1 MIRKTYGV
9 SGLMDWTTQIKAGK
23 GSVSVHFTGG
33 ALTAYGVTPAKYS
46 TSNPFFQSVI
56 ENSEQFKSGR
66 IELLGTMEV
75 PDDAATKA
83 RKARMAAK
91 AAEKPAKEEQSPVT
105 ETPVPETPA
114 PVVKEPVTPTTP
126 AEETPAEEVQPTGE
140 TQDETLQGDGDD
152 ADVGKIKVADKPD
165 AIEYLKEKFPEKGY
179 TAVKLRTKT
188 AFEAA
193 CKECG
198 VEFLFSSNSNCARQS
213 SRERGSA
220 LSGEESVFTA

>member
-56 ENSEQFKSGR
+56 ENSKQFKSGR

-83 RKARMAAK
+83 RKDRMAAK
-91 AAEKPAKEEQSPVT
+91 AAEKPAKDEQSPVT

-114 PVVKEPVTPTTP
+114 TVVKEPVTPTTP
-126 AEETPAEEVQPTGE
+126 AEETPAEAEQPTGE
-140 TQDETLQGDGDD
+140 TQDETLQGDGED
-152 ADVGKIKVADKPD
+152 ADGGKIKVADKNE
-165 AIEYLKEKFPEKGY
+165 AIEYLKEHFAEKNY
-179 TAVKLRTKT
+179 TATSLRTKT

-198 VEFLFSSNSNCARQS
+198 VEF
-213 SRERGSA
+213 
-220 LSGEESVFTA
+220 VFTA

>member
-56 ENSEQFKSGR
+56 ENSKQFKSGR

-91 AAEKPAKEEQSPVT
+91 AAEKPA
-105 ETPVPETPA
+105 PVPETPA

-126 AEETPAEEVQPTGE
+126 AEETPAEAEQPTGE
-140 TQDETLQGDGDD
+140 TQDETLQGDGED
-152 ADVGKIKVADKPD
+152 ADGGKIKVADKPD
-165 AIEYLKEKFPEKGY
+165 AIEYLKEMFPEKGY

-198 VEFLFSSNSNCARQS
+198 VEF
-213 SRERGSA
+213 
-220 LSGEESVFTA
+220 VFTA

>member
-56 ENSEQFKSGR
+56 ENSKQFKTGR

-91 AAEKPAKEEQSPVT
+91 AAEKPATDEQSPVT

-126 AEETPAEEVQPTGE
+126 AEETPAEAEQPTGE
-140 TQDETLQGDGDD
+140 TQDETLQGDGED
-152 ADVGKIKVADKPD
+152 ADGGKIKVADKNE
-165 AIEYLKEKFPEKGY
+165 AIEYLKEHFAEKNY
-179 TAVKLRTKT
+179 TATSLRTKT

-198 VEFLFSSNSNCARQS
+198 VEF
-213 SRERGSA
+213 
-220 LSGEESVFTA
+220 VFTA

>member
-56 ENSEQFKSGR
+56 ENSKQFKSGR

-91 AAEKPAKEEQSPVT
+91 AAEKPARDEQSPVT

-114 PVVKEPVTPTTP
+114 TVAEETVTPTTP
-126 AEETPAEEVQPTGE
+126 AEEPPAEEVQPTGE
-140 TQDETLQGDGDD
+140 TQDETLQGDGED
-152 ADVGKIKVADKPD
+152 ADGGKIKVADKNE
-165 AIEYLKEKFPEKGY
+165 AIEYLKEHFAEKNY
-179 TAVKLRTKT
+179 TATSLRTKT

-198 VEFLFSSNSNCARQS
+198 VEF
-213 SRERGSA
+213 
-220 LSGEESVFTA
+220 VFTA

>member
-56 ENSEQFKSGR
+56 ENSNQFKSGR

-91 AAEKPAKEEQSPVT
+91 AAEKPANEVQSPVT
-105 ETPVPETPA
+105 ETPVTETPA
-114 PVVKEPVTPTTP
+114 HVAEETVTPTTP
-126 AEETPAEEVQPTGE
+126 AEGTHAEEVKPTGE
-140 TQDETLQGDGDD
+140 TQDETLQRDGDD
-152 ADVGKIKVADKPD
+152 ADGRKIKLADKND
-165 AIEYLKEKFPEKGY
+165 AIEYLKEHFAEKNY
-179 TAVKLRTKT
+179 TATSLRTKT

-198 VEFLFSSNSNCARQS
+198 VEF
-213 SRERGSA
+213 
-220 LSGEESVFTA
+220 VFTA

>member
-56 ENSEQFKSGR
+56 ENSKQFKSGR

-91 AAEKPAKEEQSPVT
+91 AAEKPAKDEQSPVT

-114 PVVKEPVTPTTP
+114 PVAEETVTPTTP
-126 AEETPAEEVQPTGE
+126 AEEPPAEEAQPTGE
-140 TQDETLQGDGDD
+140 TQDETLQGDGDN
-152 ADVGKIKVADKPD
+152 ADGGKIKVADKNE
-165 AIEYLKEKFPEKGY
+165 AIEYLKEHFAEKNY
-179 TAVKLRTKT
+179 TATSLRTKT

-198 VEFLFSSNSNCARQS
+198 VEF
-213 SRERGSA
+213 
-220 LSGEESVFTA
+220 VFTA

>member
-56 ENSEQFKSGR
+56 ENSKQFKSGR

-91 AAEKPAKEEQSPVT
+91 VAEKPAKDEQSPVT

-114 PVVKEPVTPTTP
+114 PVAEETVTPTTP
-126 AEETPAEEVQPTGE
+126 AEEPLAEEVQPTGE
-140 TQDETLQGDGDD
+140 KQDETLQDDGED
-152 ADVGKIKVADKPD
+152 ADGGKIKVADKNE
-165 AIEYLKEKFPEKGY
+165 AIEYLKEHFAEKNY
-179 TAVKLRTKT
+179 TATSLRTKT

-198 VEFLFSSNSNCARQS
+198 VEF
-213 SRERGSA
+213 
-220 LSGEESVFTA
+220 VFTA

>member
-56 ENSEQFKSGR
+56 ENSKQFKSGR

-91 AAEKPAKEEQSPVT
+91 AAEKPAKDEQSPVT

-126 AEETPAEEVQPTGE
+126 AEETPAEAEQPTGE
-140 TQDETLQGDGDD
+140 TQDETLQGDGED
-152 ADVGKIKVADKPD
+152 ADGGKIKVADKNE
-165 AIEYLKEKFPEKGY
+165 AIEYLKEHFADKNY
-179 TAVKLRTKT
+179 TATSLRTKT

-198 VEFLFSSNSNCARQS
+198 VEF
-213 SRERGSA
+213 
-220 LSGEESVFTA
+220 VFTA

>member
-9 SGLMDWTTQIKAGK
+9 SGLMDWTTQIKTGK
-23 GSVSVHFTGG
+23 VSVSVHFTGG

-66 IELLGTMEV
+66 IMLLGEMEV

-91 AAEKPAKEEQSPVT
+91 AAEKPA
-105 ETPVPETPA
+105 PVPETPA

-126 AEETPAEEVQPTGE
+126 AEETPAEAEQPTGE
-140 TQDETLQGDGDD
+140 TQDETVQGDGED
-152 ADVGKIKVADKPD
+152 ADGGKIKVADKNE
-165 AIEYLKEKFPEKGY
+165 AIEYLKEHFAEKNY
-179 TAVKLRTKT
+179 TATSLRTKT

-198 VEFLFSSNSNCARQS
+198 VEF
-213 SRERGSA
+213 
-220 LSGEESVFTA
+220 VFTA

>member
-56 ENSEQFKSGR
+56 ENSKQFNSGR

-91 AAEKPAKEEQSPVT
+91 AAEKPAKDEQSPVT
-105 ETPVPETPA
+105 DTPVPETPA

-126 AEETPAEEVQPTGE
+126 AEETPAEAEQPTGE
-140 TQDETLQGDGDD
+140 TQDETLQGDGED
-152 ADVGKIKVADKPD
+152 ADGGKIKVADKNE
-165 AIEYLKEKFPEKGY
+165 AIEYLKEHFAEKNY
-179 TAVKLRTKT
+179 TATSLRTKT

-198 VEFLFSSNSNCARQS
+198 VEFLFTSNSNCARQS
-213 SRERGSA
+213 SLERGSA
-220 LSGEESVFTA
+220 LAGEESVFTA

>member
-9 SGLMDWTTQIKAGK
+9 SGLVDWTTQIKAGK

-56 ENSEQFKSGR
+56 ENSKQFKSGR

-83 RKARMAAK
+83 RKVRMAAK
-91 AAEKPAKEEQSPVT
+91 AAEKPAKDEQSPVT

-126 AEETPAEEVQPTGE
+126 AEETPAEEAQPTGE
-140 TQDETLQGDGDD
+140 TQDETLQGDGED
-152 ADVGKIKVADKPD
+152 ADGGKIKVADKNE
-165 AIEYLKEKFPEKGY
+165 AIEYLKEHFAEKNY
-179 TAVKLRTKT
+179 TATSLRTKT

-198 VEFLFSSNSNCARQS
+198 VEF
-213 SRERGSA
+213 
-220 LSGEESVFTA
+220 VFTA

>member
-56 ENSEQFKSGR
+56 ENSKQFKSGR

-91 AAEKPAKEEQSPVT
+91 AAEKPANEVQSTVT
-105 ETPVPETPA
+105 ETPVPETPTHVA
-114 PVVKEPVTPTTP
+114 EETVTPTTP
-126 AEETPAEEVQPTGE
+126 AKESPADAEQPTDE
-140 TQDETLQGDGDD
+140 TQDDTLQGDGED
-152 ADVGKIKVADKPD
+152 ADGGKIKVADKNE
-165 AIEYLKEKFPEKGY
+165 AIEYLKEHFAEKNY
-179 TAVKLRTKT
+179 TATSLRTKT

-198 VEFLFSSNSNCARQS
+198 VEF
-213 SRERGSA
+213 
-220 LSGEESVFTA
+220 VFTA

>member
-56 ENSEQFKSGR
+56 ENSKQFKSGR

-91 AAEKPAKEEQSPVT
+91 AAEKPANEVQSTVT

-114 PVVKEPVTPTTP
+114 NVVEEHVTPTTP
-126 AEETPAEEVQPTGE
+126 AKESPADAEQPTDE
-140 TQDETLQGDGDD
+140 TQDETLQGDGED
-152 ADVGKIKVADKPD
+152 ADGGKIKVADKNE
-165 AIEYLKEKFPEKGY
+165 AIEYLKEHFAEKNY
-179 TAVKLRTKT
+179 TATSLRTKT

-198 VEFLFSSNSNCARQS
+198 VEF
-213 SRERGSA
+213 
-220 LSGEESVFTA
+220 VFTA

>member
-56 ENSEQFKSGR
+56 ENSKQFKSGR

-91 AAEKPAKEEQSPVT
+91 AAEKSAKDEQSTVTETPVT
-105 ETPVPETPA
+105 ETPA
-114 PVVKEPVTPTTP
+114 PVAEETVTPTTP

-152 ADVGKIKVADKPD
+152 ADGGKIKVADKNE
-165 AIEYLKEKFPEKGY
+165 AIEYLKEHFAEKNY
-179 TAVKLRTKT
+179 TATSLRTKT

-198 VEFLFSSNSNCARQS
+198 VEF
-213 SRERGSA
+213 
-220 LSGEESVFTA
+220 VFTA

>member
-56 ENSEQFKSGR
+56 ENSKQFKSGR

-91 AAEKPAKEEQSPVT
+91 AAEKPAKDEQSPVT

-152 ADVGKIKVADKPD
+152 ADGGKIKVADKNE
-165 AIEYLKEKFPEKGY
+165 AIEYLKEHFAGKNY
-179 TAVKLRTKT
+179 TATSLRTKT

-193 CKECG
+193 CNECG
-198 VEFLFSSNSNCARQS
+198 VEF
-213 SRERGSA
+213 
-220 LSGEESVFTA
+220 VFTA

>member
-9 SGLMDWTTQIKAGK
+9 SGLMDWTTQIKTGK
-23 GSVSVHFTGG
+23 VSVSVHFSGG

-66 IELLGTMEV
+66 IMLLGEMEV

-91 AAEKPAKEEQSPVT
+91 AAEKPVPVPKPA
-105 ETPVPETPA
+105 PVPETPA
-114 PVVKEPVTPTTP
+114 PAVEEPVTPTTP
-126 AEETPAEEVQPTGE
+126 AKESPDEAEQPTDD

-152 ADVGKIKVADKPD
+152 ADGDKIKVADKPD
-165 AIEYLKEKFPEKGY
+165 AIEYLKERFPEKGY

-188 AFEAA
+188 AFDAA

-198 VEFLFSSNSNCARQS
+198 VEF
-213 SRERGSA
+213 
-220 LSGEESVFTA
+220 VFTA

>member
-56 ENSEQFKSGR
+56 ENSKQFKSGR

-91 AAEKPAKEEQSPVT
+91 AAEKPAKDEQSPVT

-114 PVVKEPVTPTTP
+114 PVAEETVTPTTP
-126 AEETPAEEVQPTGE
+126 AEETPTEEVQPTGE

-152 ADVGKIKVADKPD
+152 ADGGKIKVADKNE
-165 AIEYLKEKFPEKGY
+165 AIEYLKEHFAEKNY
-179 TAVKLRTKT
+179 TATSLRTKT

-198 VEFLFSSNSNCARQS
+198 VEF
-213 SRERGSA
+213 
-220 LSGEESVFTA
+220 VFTA

>member
-56 ENSEQFKSGR
+56 ENSKQFKSGR

-91 AAEKPAKEEQSPVT
+91 AAEKPAKDEQSPVT

-126 AEETPAEEVQPTGE
+126 AEETPAEAEHPTGE
-140 TQDETLQGDGDD
+140 TQDETLQGDGED
-152 ADVGKIKVADKPD
+152 ADGGKIKVADKNE
-165 AIEYLKEKFPEKGY
+165 AIEYLKEHFAEKNY
-179 TAVKLRTKT
+179 TATSLRTKT

-198 VEFLFSSNSNCARQS
+198 VEF
-213 SRERGSA
+213 
-220 LSGEESVFTA
+220 VFTA

>member
-9 SGLMDWTTQIKAGK
+9 SGLMDWTTQIKTGK
-23 GSVSVHFTGG
+23 VSVSVHFTGG

-66 IELLGTMEV
+66 IMLLGEMEV

-91 AAEKPAKEEQSPVT
+91 AAEKPAPVPNPA
-105 ETPVPETPA
+105 PVPETPA
-114 PVVKEPVTPTTP
+114 PVVEEPVTPTTP
-126 AEETPAEEVQPTGE
+126 AKESPAESEQPTGE
-140 TQDETLQGDGDD
+140 TQDETLQDDDED
-152 ADVGKIKVADKPD
+152 ADGTKIKVADKPD
-165 AIEYLKEKFPEKGY
+165 AIEYLKERFPEKGY

-188 AFEAA
+188 AFDAA

-198 VEFLFSSNSNCARQS
+198 VEF
-213 SRERGSA
+213 
-220 LSGEESVFTA
+220 VFTA

>member
-66 IELLGTMEV
+66 IQLLGTMEV
-75 PDDAATKA
+75 ADDAATKA
-83 RKARMAAK
+83 RKARLAAK
-91 AAEKPAKEEQSPVT
+91 AAAMPVKEGQNTVQENAVS
-105 ETPVPETPA
+105 ETPA
-114 PVVKEPVTPTTP
+114 PVAEEPVTPTT
-126 AEETPAEEVQPTGE
+126 AEETPAEEVQPTDE
-140 TQDETLQGDGDD
+140 TQDETLQGDGEDTD
-152 ADVGKIKVADKPD
+152 GKVKVADKSD

-198 VEFLFSSNSNCARQS
+198 VEF
-213 SRERGSA
+213 
-220 LSGEESVFTA
+220 VFTA

>member
-9 SGLMDWTTQIKAGK
+9 SGLMDWTTQIKTGK
-23 GSVSVHFTGG
+23 VSVSVHLTGG

-66 IELLGTMEV
+66 IMLLGEMEV

-91 AAEKPAKEEQSPVT
+91 AAEKPA
-105 ETPVPETPA
+105 PVPETPA
-114 PVVKEPVTPTTP
+114 PVTEETVTPSTTEKESP
-126 AEETPAEEVQPTGE
+126 AESEQPTGE
-140 TQDETLQGDGDD
+140 TQDETLQNDEED
-152 ADVGKIKVADKPD
+152 ADGSKIKVADKPD
-165 AIEYLKEKFPEKGY
+165 AIEYLKESFPEKGY

-188 AFEAA
+188 AFDAA

-198 VEFLFSSNSNCARQS
+198 VEF
-213 SRERGSA
+213 
-220 LSGEESVFTA
+220 VFTA

>member
-56 ENSEQFKSGR
+56 ENSKQFKSGR

-140 TQDETLQGDGDD
+140 TQDETLLGDGDD
-152 ADVGKIKVADKPD
+152 ADGGKIKVADKNE
-165 AIEYLKEKFPEKGY
+165 AIEYLKEHFAEKNY
-179 TAVKLRTKT
+179 TATSLRTKT

-198 VEFLFSSNSNCARQS
+198 VEF
-213 SRERGSA
+213 
-220 LSGEESVFTA
+220 VFTA

>member
-56 ENSEQFKSGR
+56 ENSKQFKSGR

-91 AAEKPAKEEQSPVT
+91 AAEKPAKDEQSHVT

-114 PVVKEPVTPTTP
+114 PVAEETVTPTTP

-152 ADVGKIKVADKPD
+152 ADGGKIKVADKNE
-165 AIEYLKEKFPEKGY
+165 AIEYLKEHFAEKNY
-179 TAVKLRTKT
+179 TATSLRTKT

-198 VEFLFSSNSNCARQS
+198 VEF
-213 SRERGSA
+213 
-220 LSGEESVFTA
+220 VFTA

>member
-9 SGLMDWTTQIKAGK
+9 SGLMDWTTQIKTGK
-23 GSVSVHFTGG
+23 VSVSVHFTGG

-66 IELLGTMEV
+66 IMLLSEMEV

-91 AAEKPAKEEQSPVT
+91 AAEKPANEVQSPVT
-105 ETPVPETPA
+105 ERSVPETPA
-114 PVVKEPVTPTTP
+114 PVVEEHVTPTTP
-126 AEETPAEEVQPTGE
+126 AKESPAESEQPTGE

-152 ADVGKIKVADKPD
+152 ADGGKIMVADKPD
-165 AIEYLKEKFPEKGY
+165 AIEYLKERFPEKGY

-188 AFEAA
+188 AFDAA

-198 VEFLFSSNSNCARQS
+198 VEF
-213 SRERGSA
+213 
-220 LSGEESVFTA
+220 VFTA

>member
-56 ENSEQFKSGR
+56 ENSKQFKSGR
-66 IELLGTMEV
+66 IELLGTMEI

-91 AAEKPAKEEQSPVT
+91 AAEKPANEVQSPVT

-126 AEETPAEEVQPTGE
+126 AEESPAEAEQPTDE
-140 TQDETLQGDGDD
+140 TQDDTLQCDGED
-152 ADVGKIKVADKPD
+152 ADGGKIKVADKNE
-165 AIEYLKEKFPEKGY
+165 AIEYLKEHFAEKNY
-179 TAVKLRTKT
+179 TATSLRTKT

-198 VEFLFSSNSNCARQS
+198 VEF
-213 SRERGSA
+213 
-220 LSGEESVFTA
+220 VFTA

>member
-56 ENSEQFKSGR
+56 ENSKQFKSGR

-83 RKARMAAK
+83 RKAHMAAK

-126 AEETPAEEVQPTGE
+126 AEETPAEEVQPTDE
-140 TQDETLQGDGDD
+140 TQDETLQGDGED
-152 ADVGKIKVADKPD
+152 ADGGKIKVADKNE
-165 AIEYLKEKFPEKGY
+165 AIEYLKEHFSEKGY
-179 TAVKLRTKT
+179 TATSLRTKT

-198 VEFLFSSNSNCARQS
+198 VEF
-213 SRERGSA
+213 
-220 LSGEESVFTA
+220 VFA

>member
-56 ENSEQFKSGR
+56 ENSNQFKSGR

-91 AAEKPAKEEQSPVT
+91 AAEKPANEVQSPVT
-105 ETPVPETPA
+105 ETPVHETHA
-114 PVVKEPVTPTTP
+114 PVVEKPVTPITPTEESP
-126 AEETPAEEVQPTGE
+126 AEEGQPIGE

-152 ADVGKIKVADKPD
+152 TDGGKIKVADKPD
-165 AIEYLKEKFPEKGY
+165 AIEYLKERFPEKGY

-198 VEFLFSSNSNCARQS
+198 VEFDY
-213 SRERGSA
+213 
-220 LSGEESVFTA
+220 

>member
-56 ENSEQFKSGR
+56 ENSKQFKTGR

-91 AAEKPAKEEQSPVT
+91 AAEKPAKDEQSPVT

-126 AEETPAEEVQPTGE
+126 AEETPAEAEQPTGE
-140 TQDETLQGDGDD
+140 TQDETLQGDGED
-152 ADVGKIKVADKPD
+152 ADGGKIKVADKNE
-165 AIEYLKEKFPEKGY
+165 AIEYLKEHFAEKNY
-179 TAVKLRTKT
+179 TATSLRTKT
-188 AFEAA
+188 AFKVA

-198 VEFLFSSNSNCARQS
+198 VEF
-213 SRERGSA
+213 
-220 LSGEESVFTA
+220 VFTA

>member
-56 ENSEQFKSGR
+56 ENSKQFKSGR

-91 AAEKPAKEEQSPVT
+91 AAEKPAKDEQSPVT

-126 AEETPAEEVQPTGE
+126 AEETPAEAEQPTGE
-140 TQDETLQGDGDD
+140 TQDETLQGDGED
-152 ADVGKIKVADKPD
+152 ADGGKINVADKNE
-165 AIEYLKEKFPEKGY
+165 AIEYLKEHFAEKNY
-179 TAVKLRTKT
+179 TATSLRTKT

-198 VEFLFSSNSNCARQS
+198 VEF
-213 SRERGSA
+213 
-220 LSGEESVFTA
+220 VFTA

>member
-56 ENSEQFKSGR
+56 ENSKQFKSGR

-83 RKARMAAK
+83 RKTRMAAK
-91 AAEKPAKEEQSPVT
+91 AAEKPAKDEQSPVT

-140 TQDETLQGDGDD
+140 TQDETLQGDGED
-152 ADVGKIKVADKPD
+152 ADGGKIKVADKNE
-165 AIEYLKEKFPEKGY
+165 AIEYLKEHFAEKNY
-179 TAVKLRTKT
+179 TATSLRTKT

-198 VEFLFSSNSNCARQS
+198 VEF
-213 SRERGSA
+213 
-220 LSGEESVFTA
+220 VFTA

>member
-56 ENSEQFKSGR
+56 ENSKQFNSGR

-91 AAEKPAKEEQSPVT
+91 AAEKPAKDEQSPVT

-126 AEETPAEEVQPTGE
+126 AEETPAEAEQPTGE
-140 TQDETLQGDGDD
+140 TQDETLQGDGED
-152 ADVGKIKVADKPD
+152 ADGGKIKVADKND
-165 AIEYLKEKFPEKGY
+165 AIEYLKEHFAEKNY
-179 TAVKLRTKT
+179 TATSLRTKT

-198 VEFLFSSNSNCARQS
+198 VEF
-213 SRERGSA
+213 
-220 LSGEESVFTA
+220 VFTA